1 MGTAVPANALSGRL
15 ACRAAGLI
23 YSEGLKDERPRH
35 LCFHP
40 FRKPN
45 RIFPCRIWI
54 EFAFACVGI
63 AAITGLGD
71 ESLRY
76 VARDTQLALCGLI
89 HTYTLRNFFYSLHDF

>member
-1 MGTAVPANALSGRL
+1 MGTAVPANSLSGRL
-15 ACRAAGLI
+15 AYRAAGLI
-23 YSEGLKDERPRH
+23 YSEGPKGEP

-40 FRKPN
+40 FRKPT

-54 EFAFACVGI
+54 EFAFACIGI